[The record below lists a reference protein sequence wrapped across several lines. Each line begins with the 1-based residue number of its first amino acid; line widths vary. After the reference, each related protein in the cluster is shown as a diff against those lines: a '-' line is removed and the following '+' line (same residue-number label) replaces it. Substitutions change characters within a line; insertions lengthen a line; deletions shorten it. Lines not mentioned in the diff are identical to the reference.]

1 MSLKGLRKTD
11 SSISSV
17 NESEIEEFIG
27 GINKRT
33 MFKKRPLK
41 YLRQTFSL
49 TQEVSEKIDEL
60 LLKSQVARANRSI
73 IIKAAIQNLE
83 NLPEQEL
90 HNLVSKII
98 QEEKENNFY

>member
-33 MFKKRPLK
+33 ILKKRPLK

>member
-33 MFKKRPLK
+33 MLKKRPLK